1 MNSMKIPNLFL
12 IILITCQK
20 KYLIKTKKILKI
32 IIQIKKICLLVLYQI
47 KKKIFRSFFNI
58 EFKNVNE
65 ENIFSLVNKRI
76 ISNLKQNFFI
86 NKNLNQFIEEQLY
99 DYIVEN
105 YA

>member
-1 MNSMKIPNLFL
+1 M
-12 IILITCQK
+12 
-20 KYLIKTKKILKI
+20 KI
-32 IIQIKKICLLVLYQI
+32 IIQIKKICLLGNVSN
-47 KKKIFRSFFNI
+47 KEKIFRSFFNI

-76 ISNLKQNFFI
+76 ISNLRQNFFI

-105 YA
+105 FA

>member
-1 MNSMKIPNLFL
+1 M
-12 IILITCQK
+12 
-20 KYLIKTKKILKI
+20 KI

-86 NKNLNQFIEEQLY
+86 NKNLNQFIEEQLL
-99 DYIVEN
+99 YIFELFTRIVN
-105 YA
+105 SLFFRKINL